1 MNNLTRI
8 YAESPMLQA
17 LVSTTVIYGGLAEG
31 VSGSE
36 LREWLV
42 SESEPD
48 GRANGTLESTTAAA
62 GARIAELTRQRDA
75 VIDAYERLLTHDL
88 REVENGYMK
97 LPVDRNGEA
106 WRIGDKFAFAGADG
120 RKHICTVSGVSDCEV
135 FFYYDE
141 HSSSTKHRHFT
152 ARAIAHVK
160 PRTIEDVLD
169 EFLHTA
175 ADACAETNCELEE
188 QIAKYATVLRGMM
201 EVDDD

>member
-48 GRANGTLESTTAAA
+48 GMANGTLESTTAASD
-62 GARIAELTRQRDA
+62 ARIAELTRQRDA
-75 VIDAYERLLTHDL
+75 AIEAYGELEREIAEKHM
-88 REVENGYMK
+88 E

-106 WRIGDKFAFAGADG
+106 WRIGDRFAFAGGDG
-120 RKHICTVSGVSDCEV
+120 RKHICTVSGVSDREV

-152 ARAIAHVK
+152 ARAIAHVCGDFEPK
-160 PRTIEDVLD
+160 EWI
-169 EFLHTA
+169 
-175 ADACAETNCELEE
+175 
-188 QIAKYATVLRGMM
+188 
-201 EVDDD
+201 